1 MKNLKT
7 IIQNF
12 IKFIYIL
19 IQLMINKLKNISIL
33 TIFYLKFK

>member
-33 TIFYLKFK
+33 TILYLKFK